1 MAESSDNSEI
11 VAENSQELA
20 TIEQEPEKRGRGRP
34 RGSRDTAPRR
44 PRAVRIVE
52 EEPREP
58 SPEPPPPV
66 AHAKPAPMPRS
77 ALEPSPNDHPPPP
90 SPRTLFKQASDT
102 MATLQAQKE
111 AARRAYWQEAINRTL
126 R

>member
-1 MAESSDNSEI
+1 MAENSDNSEI